1 METIQEKM
9 NNDYLVDYLISD
21 GVLKSENLIDAF
33 RKIDRKDF
41 VLVEEKEIPYEDKAL
56 QIGYGQTIS
65 QPYVVAFMIELLDL
79 QNADKVLDIGSGSG
93 YTTAIISNAIGRVGY
108 VFGLEKIP
116 ALVEFGKENIKKY
129 DIYNAF
135 ISKASYSLGVRNKKF
150 NKILVSAAAPE
161 LPMDL
166 IHQLE
171 ENGKLVL
178 PIKDSIYLIEKR
190 DGKVYEQRFG
200 DFSFV
205 PLIID

>member
-108 VFGLEKIP
+108 
-116 ALVEFGKENIKKY
+116 
-129 DIYNAF
+129 
-135 ISKASYSLGVRNKKF
+135 
-150 NKILVSAAAPE
+150 
-161 LPMDL
+161 
-166 IHQLE
+166 
-171 ENGKLVL
+171 
-178 PIKDSIYLIEKR
+178 DSCTC
-190 DGKVYEQRFG
+190 
-200 DFSFV
+200 
-205 PLIID
+205 

>member
-1 METIQEKM
+1 M
-9 NNDYLVDYLISD
+9 
-21 GVLKSENLIDAF
+21 
-33 RKIDRKDF
+33 
-41 VLVEEKEIPYEDKAL
+41 
-56 QIGYGQTIS
+56 
-65 QPYVVAFMIELLDL
+65 
-79 QNADKVLDIGSGSG
+79 
-93 YTTAIISNAIGRVGY
+93 
-108 VFGLEKIP
+108 IP